1 MWVEAPS
8 IHRLKVWV
16 LFFCVFICEIRM
28 MVLTPMFLAE
38 LLERMHE
45 ITHLC
50 EDIEVKRMKHML
62 EEAGIFCCNKMPS
75 GL

>member
-16 LFFCVFICEIRM
+16 LSFCVFICEIRIT
-28 MVLTPMFLAE
+28 VPTLCSSLSCWRE
-38 LLERMHE
+38 WHE
-45 ITHLC
+45 IMHIC
-50 EDIEVKRMKHML
+50 EGTEVKRMKRML
-62 EEAGIFCCNKMPS
+62 EDAGIFCCNKMPS

>member
-28 MVLTPMFLAE
+28 MVLTPVFLAE
-38 LLERMHE
+38 LLERM
-45 ITHLC
+45 
-50 EDIEVKRMKHML
+50 
-62 EEAGIFCCNKMPS
+62 A
-75 GL
+75 